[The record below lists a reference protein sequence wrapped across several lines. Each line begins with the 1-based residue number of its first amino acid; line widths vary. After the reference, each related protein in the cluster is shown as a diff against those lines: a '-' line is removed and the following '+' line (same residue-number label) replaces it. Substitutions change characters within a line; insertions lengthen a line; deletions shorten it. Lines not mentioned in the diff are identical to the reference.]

1 MSVLSQAFED
11 VFAPHLSIGTATQPT
26 PHDPVDWISNHF
38 YVYDTRELFEFHEP
52 IEVALREAL
61 RRDENGD
68 WLYDLVLW
76 SWIKKSAKSTVI
88 AAVAHY
94 IASTRENARIAL
106 MGNDLRQATSRVGTY
121 LREAIKIAKRQHPD
135 DLFVQDIEVPVRTSG
150 DIRYPNGSL
159 VEMLPIDPT
168 GEAGGNHDMIVFSE
182 LWGWRHKAHEDMWAE
197 MTISPTRYGR
207 AQRWIDTYAGFRGA
221 SNILESLYNNIV
233 TEDNRIH
240 DTFEMYANGRQFA
253 VWNTVPTLPWQT
265 PEYYASEAST
275 LHPMQYERMH
285 HNQWAD
291 STQSFTTQGM
301 WELCRRHP
309 IPKAPDHIPW
319 VFAVDAGV
327 SNDLFA
333 IVGVQRRDVLVDGER
348 VTYILPGYCQTWKA
362 APGEKIN
369 FDEPEAE
376 LRRLVQHYR
385 VLEINYDPY
394 QLHSM
399 MTRLRRQ
406 LPTDVRE
413 FPQGVERLKADK
425 QLYDMV
431 LQQRICHDDQTELT
445 AHMVNADADIN
456 KLENRL
462 RIIKR
467 RDDLKID
474 AAVAFSMAAYRAQ
487 YLNIGILW

>member
-221 SNILESLYNNIV
+221 SNILESLYNRDRDW
-233 TEDNRIH
+233 E
-240 DTFEMYANGRQFA
+240 
-253 VWNTVPTLPWQT
+253 
-265 PEYYASEAST
+265 
-275 LHPMQYERMH
+275 
-285 HNQWAD
+285 
-291 STQSFTTQGM
+291 TTIM
-301 WELCRRHP
+301 
-309 IPKAPDHIPW
+309 
-319 VFAVDAGV
+319 
-327 SNDLFA
+327 S
-333 IVGVQRRDVLVDGER
+333 
-348 VTYILPGYCQTWKA
+348 
-362 APGEKIN
+362 
-369 FDEPEAE
+369 
-376 LRRLVQHYR
+376 
-385 VLEINYDPY
+385 
-394 QLHSM
+394 
-399 MTRLRRQ
+399 
-406 LPTDVRE
+406 
-413 FPQGVERLKADK
+413 
-425 QLYDMV
+425 
-431 LQQRICHDDQTELT
+431 
-445 AHMVNADADIN
+445 
-456 KLENRL
+456 
-462 RIIKR
+462 
-467 RDDLKID
+467 
-474 AAVAFSMAAYRAQ
+474 
-487 YLNIGILW
+487 